1 MYFIQLLAMQLKDR
15 NSLQKQSND
24 PINVVMSF
32 YMSPVI
38 KDRLQAFTETKRKSY
53 YLVEKIKA
61 SLFSKCKFVLRDG
74 LQLRYLISVSCLQE
88 GPALSNF

>member
-38 KDRLQAFTETKRKSY
+38 KDRLQAFTETKRKGY

-74 LQLRYLISVSCLQE
+74 LQLRYLISVSC
-88 GPALSNF
+88 

>member
-1 MYFIQLLAMQLKDR
+1 MQLKDR

-53 YLVEKIKA
+53 YLVGKIKA

-74 LQLRYLISVSCLQE
+74 LQLRYLISVSC
-88 GPALSNF
+88 

>member
-74 LQLRYLISVSCLQE
+74 LQLRYLISVSC
-88 GPALSNF
+88 